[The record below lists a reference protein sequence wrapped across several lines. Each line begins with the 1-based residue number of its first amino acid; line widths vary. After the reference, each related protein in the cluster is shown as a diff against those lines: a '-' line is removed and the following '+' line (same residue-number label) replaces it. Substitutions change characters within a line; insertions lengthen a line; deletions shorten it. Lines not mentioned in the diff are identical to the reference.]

1 MLSQFPRPTIF
12 AHRGASAYAPENTL
26 SAFELAIEHGA
37 DAIEFDVQLSADDQV
52 VVIHDST
59 VDRTTDGSGRVRQ
72 LTLSVLKQLDAGAY
86 FDSAFLDERIPTL
99 DEVFD
104 AVGNR
109 ILMNIELKPEFS
121 SRYLLPEKVAQAIR
135 RHHMQAR
142 VLFSSFDPLILRQMK
157 RFLPEIPC
165 GLLALP
171 GFGGWLMRSLVGKI
185 YRFEALH
192 PHYSSVSARMVQEIH
207 HSGQRLHVYT
217 VNQPEQMARLFR
229 LGVDGIF
236 TDDPNLAVK
245 TLREIHLLSEN

>member
-1 MLSQFPRPTIF
+1 MLAQFPRPTIF
-12 AHRGASAYAPENTL
+12 AHRGASAHAPENTL

-59 VDRTTDGSGRVRQ
+59 VERTTNGSGKVRQ
-72 LTLSVLKQLDAGAY
+72 LTLAALKQLDAGAY
-86 FDSAFLDERIPTL
+86 FDSTFLGERIPTL

-157 RFLPEIPC
+157 KFLPETPC

-171 GFGGWLMRSLVGKI
+171 GFGGWVMRLLAHSL
-185 YRFEALH
+185 YRFEAFH
-192 PHYSSVSARMVQEIH
+192 PHYRSVSARMVQAFH

-217 VNQPEQMARLFR
+217 VNQADQMARLFR

-236 TDDPNLAVK
+236 TDDPSLAVK
-245 TLREIHLLSEN
+245 TLRETHLLSEN